1 MEYLTCDQVAKIA
14 KCSIYCVREAVK
26 AGKLRAFKPGKQW
39 LFAREDVD
47 AWITGTAVVP
57 SK

>member
-1 MEYLTCDQVAKIA
+1 MKYLNCEQVAEIA

-39 LFAREDVD
+39 LFTQEDVD
-47 AWITGTAVVP
+47 AWITCTAVVP
-57 SK
+57 RK